1 MKTFDRLLLFCAIL
15 ALAAVIVLLN
25 SCTVSKVTVQGK
37 LGEYSFKPY
46 RAIVI
51 EPEK

>member
-1 MKTFDRLLLFCAIL
+1 MKTMKLLIAIISVF
-15 ALAAVIVLLN
+15 ALT

-51 EPEK
+51 ESEK

>member
-1 MKTFDRLLLFCAIL
+1 MKTMKLLITTIL
-15 ALAAVIVLLN
+15 VFSLT

-51 EPEK
+51 ESEK